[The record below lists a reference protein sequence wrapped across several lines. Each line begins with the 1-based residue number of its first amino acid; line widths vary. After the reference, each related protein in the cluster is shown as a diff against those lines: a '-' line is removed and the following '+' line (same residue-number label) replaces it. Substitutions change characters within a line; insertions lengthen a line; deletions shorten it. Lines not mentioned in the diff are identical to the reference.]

1 MEEMMT
7 KAQHEEF
14 AKLMKSENER
24 LADEN
29 KRQNKRLDS
38 LEDNVRQI
46 GNLTAS
52 VQELASSMKSMLKEQ
67 EKQGKRLETLEGRD
81 GEMWRKVVS
90 HLITTAVGIL
100 LGYIFMRIGMN

>member
-1 MEEMMT
+1 MEDMMT

-14 AKLMKSENER
+14 AKLTKSENER

-38 LEDNVRQI
+38 LENTVRQI
-46 GNLTAS
+46 GSLTAS

-67 EKQGKRLETLEGRD
+67 EKQGRRLETLEGRD
-81 GEMWRKVVS
+81 GEMWRKIIS
-90 HLITTAVGIL
+90 HIATTIVGIVV
-100 LGYIFMRIGMN
+100 GYIFLKLGM

>member
-1 MEEMMT
+1 MEDMMT

-14 AKLMKSENER
+14 AKLMKYENER

-38 LEDNVRQI
+38 LENTVRQI
-46 GNLTAS
+46 GSLTAS

-67 EKQGKRLETLEGRD
+67 EKQGRRLETLEGRD
-81 GEMWRKVVS
+81 GEMWRKIIS
-90 HLITTAVGIL
+90 HIATTIVGIVV
-100 LGYIFMRIGMN
+100 GYIFLKLGM

>member
-1 MEEMMT
+1 MEDMMT

-29 KRQNKRLDS
+29 RRQNKRLEA
-38 LEDNVRQI
+38 LEDTVRQI

-90 HLITTAVGIL
+90 HLITTAAGIL
-100 LGYIFMRIGMN
+100 LGYIFMRLGIN

>member
-1 MEEMMT
+1 MEDMMT

-29 KRQNKRLDS
+29 KRQNKRLDF
-38 LEDNVRQI
+38 LENTVRQI
-46 GNLTAS
+46 GSLTAS

-67 EKQGKRLETLEGRD
+67 EKQGRRLETLEGRD
-81 GEMWRKVVS
+81 GEMWRKIIS
-90 HLITTAVGIL
+90 HIATTIVGIVV
-100 LGYIFMRIGMN
+100 GYIFLKLGM

>member
-1 MEEMMT
+1 MT

-38 LEDNVRQI
+38 LENTVRQI
-46 GNLTAS
+46 GSLTAS

-67 EKQGKRLETLEGRD
+67 EKQGRRLETLEGRD
-81 GEMWRKVVS
+81 GEMWRKIIS
-90 HLITTAVGIL
+90 HIATTIVGIVV
-100 LGYIFMRIGMN
+100 GYIFLKLGM

>member
-1 MEEMMT
+1 MEDMMT

-38 LEDNVRQI
+38 LENTVRQI
-46 GNLTAS
+46 GSLTAS

-67 EKQGKRLETLEGRD
+67 EKQGRRLETLEGRD
-81 GEMWRKVVS
+81 GEMWRKIIS
-90 HLITTAVGIL
+90 HIATTIVGIVV
-100 LGYIFMRIGMN
+100 GYIFLKLGM

>member
-1 MEEMMT
+1 MEDMMT

-38 LEDNVRQI
+38 LENTVRQI
-46 GNLTAS
+46 GSLTAS

-67 EKQGKRLETLEGRD
+67 EKQGRRLETLEGRD
-81 GEMWRKVVS
+81 GEMWRKIIS
-90 HLITTAVGIL
+90 HIATAIVGIVV
-100 LGYIFMRIGMN
+100 GYIFLKLGM

>member
-1 MEEMMT
+1 MT
-7 KAQHEEF
+7 KTQHEEF

-38 LEDNVRQI
+38 LENTVRQI
-46 GNLTAS
+46 GSLTAS

-67 EKQGKRLETLEGRD
+67 EKQGRRLETLEGRD
-81 GEMWRKVVS
+81 GEMWRKIIS
-90 HLITTAVGIL
+90 HIATTIVGIVV
-100 LGYIFMRIGMN
+100 GYIFLKLGM

>member
-1 MEEMMT
+1 MEDMMT

-24 LADEN
+24 LVDEN

-38 LEDNVRQI
+38 LENTVRQI

-67 EKQGKRLETLEGRD
+67 EKQGRRLETLEGRD
-81 GEMWRKVVS
+81 GEMWRKIIS
-90 HLITTAVGIL
+90 HIATTIVGIVV
-100 LGYIFMRIGMN
+100 GYIFLKLGM

>member
-1 MEEMMT
+1 MEDMMT

-38 LEDNVRQI
+38 LENTVRQI
-46 GNLTAS
+46 GSLTAS
-52 VQELASSMKSMLKEQ
+52 VQEPASSMKSMLKEQ
-67 EKQGKRLETLEGRD
+67 EKQGRRLETLEGRD
-81 GEMWRKVVS
+81 GEMWRKIIS
-90 HLITTAVGIL
+90 HIATTIVGIVV
-100 LGYIFMRIGMN
+100 GYIFLKLGM

>member
-1 MEEMMT
+1 MT

-24 LADEN
+24 LVDEN

-38 LEDNVRQI
+38 LENTVRQI
-46 GNLTAS
+46 GSLTAS

-67 EKQGKRLETLEGRD
+67 EKQGRRLETLEGRD
-81 GEMWRKVVS
+81 GEMWRKIIS
-90 HLITTAVGIL
+90 HIATTIVGIVV
-100 LGYIFMRIGMN
+100 GYIFLKLGM

>member
-1 MEEMMT
+1 MEDLKT

-38 LEDNVRQI
+38 LENTVRQI
-46 GNLTAS
+46 GSLTAS

-67 EKQGKRLETLEGRD
+67 EKQGRRLETLEGRD
-81 GEMWRKVVS
+81 GEMWRKIIS
-90 HLITTAVGIL
+90 HIATTIVGIVV
-100 LGYIFMRIGMN
+100 GYIFLKLGM

>member
-1 MEEMMT
+1 MEDMMT

-24 LADEN
+24 LVDEN

-38 LEDNVRQI
+38 LENTVRQI
-46 GNLTAS
+46 GSLTAS

-67 EKQGKRLETLEGRD
+67 EKQGRRLETLEGRD
-81 GEMWRKVVS
+81 GEMWRKIIS
-90 HLITTAVGIL
+90 HIATTIVGIVV
-100 LGYIFMRIGMN
+100 GYIFLKLGM

>member
-1 MEEMMT
+1 MEDMMT
-7 KAQHEEF
+7 KTQHEEF

-38 LEDNVRQI
+38 LENTVRQI

>member
-1 MEEMMT
+1 MEDMMT
-7 KAQHEEF
+7 KTQHEEF

-38 LEDNVRQI
+38 LENTVRQI
-46 GNLTAS
+46 GSLTAS

-67 EKQGKRLETLEGRD
+67 EKQGRRLETLEGRD
-81 GEMWRKVVS
+81 GEMWRKIIS
-90 HLITTAVGIL
+90 HIATTIVGIVV
-100 LGYIFMRIGMN
+100 GYIFLKLGM